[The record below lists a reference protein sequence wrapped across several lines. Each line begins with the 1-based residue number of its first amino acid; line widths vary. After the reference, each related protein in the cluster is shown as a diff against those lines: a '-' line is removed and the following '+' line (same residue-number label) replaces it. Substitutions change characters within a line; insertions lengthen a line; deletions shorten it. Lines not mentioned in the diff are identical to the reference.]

1 MTHSQLEEA
10 YRTYGH
16 LVARRCRRILR
27 DPTAAEDV
35 VQEVFVRLWRHGDAF
50 LVAESKVAWLYRVAD
65 RCCFDALAR
74 TKARVETSLHEAPEA
89 VTAAGQVSQP
99 LEDREVIL
107 RFLGRF
113 DDRVKQV
120 ALLYYLDQLS
130 QEEIAMH
137 TGWSRQTVLKKLAYL
152 RERASVLRAQLCGG
166 EEVR

>member
-74 TKARVETSLHEAPEA
+74 TKARVETSLDEVPEGLT
-89 VTAAGQVSQP
+89 VSGHTSQP
-99 LEDREVIL
+99 IEDREVIL

-166 EEVR
+166 SDVR

>member
-10 YRTYGH
+10 YRSYGH

-50 LVAESKVAWLYRVAD
+50 LVAESKLAWLYRVAD

-74 TKARVETSLHEAPEA
+74 AKARVETSLHEVPEA
-89 VTAAGQVSQP
+89 LTVSGQTSQP

-152 RERASVLRAQLCGG
+152 RERANVLRAQLCGG
-166 EEVR
+166 SDVR